1 MCTLG
6 YLLDPD
12 ERELGSR
19 RRPGNRLLQEMSV
32 PHCNSFRGVIL
43 AVCHKRYSESRAC
56 SSTGVILTAVGH
68 DILRNFLET

>member
-1 MCTLG
+1 
-6 YLLDPD
+6 
-12 ERELGSR
+12 
-19 RRPGNRLLQEMSV
+19 MSV